1 MIVPPPRRT
10 YATDMAKKRF
20 SLEAA
25 PVGDILQAMIPRL
38 DLLRLDWVDELA
50 KVWAD
55 VAGKAV
61 AAHTRPA
68 RLEGSSLV
76 VLVDQHVWM
85 QELQRSGRKP
95 LLANIWKRY
104 GAGKVKDVLFRLDPG
119 R

>member
-1 MIVPPPRRT
+1 
-10 YATDMAKKRF
+10 MAKKRF
-20 SLEAA
+20 TEEAA
-25 PVGDILQAMIPRL
+25 PVSDILQTLIPRL

-50 KVWAD
+50 KVWSE

-68 RLEGSSLV
+68 RLEGASLV

-95 LLANIWKRY
+95 LLANIWKRF
-104 GAGKVKDVLFRLDPG
+104 GATKVKDVLFRLDPG